1 MSILRGVVPPVLTP
15 FHADGS
21 LDLSSLD
28 SLVEHLIGGGVHGLF
43 VLGSSGQV
51 AYLTDAERD
60 TVVEHVIATAA
71 GRVPVM
77 VGTPDLTARRVLDH
91 ARRAQSPHE
100 IQPRNRSPCHRLIL
114 LKSSFGRQ
122 SSSSTVQRMAENR

>member
-21 LDLSSLD
+21 LDLASLD

-71 GRVPVM
+71 GRPAQKVYRPMQPGDM
-77 VGTPDLTARRVLDH
+77 VETMADTAR
-91 ARRAQSPHE
+91 ARAA
-100 IQPRNRSPCHRLIL
+100 
-114 LKSSFGRQ
+114 FGFEPVTPIEAGLPPVVAWCRDYFG
-122 SSSSTVQRMAENR
+122 AAA

>member
-21 LDLSSLD
+21 LDLASLD

-51 AYLTDAERD
+51 AYLTDAERG

-91 ARRAQSPHE
+91 ARRAQALGASAVVVTAPLTTNE
-100 IQPRNRSPCHRLIL
+100 VWTSFQPGEL
-114 LKSSFGRQ
+114 
-122 SSSSTVQRMAENR
+122 MAFVDGCRVAV